1 MWGTAFFYQGT
12 WRVVQERERLLGFL
26 KASRIQIFISF
37 CSARIQA
44 SPSRISLSSFS
55 MFPAFIFPAWRRNEV
70 EFGRFIVFEG
80 KSRNRT
86 YLNRRVT
93 NEWFP
98 LPSGLPGGR
107 GAATRAADCREYG
120 ASKAAFANGRAC
132 CGSAIDHASHLPIR
146 CRRRIAEAPHG
157 IALGQVALFYS
168 MSLRR
173 AGIAV

>member
-1 MWGTAFFYQGT
+1 MGDRFFYQGT

-26 KASRIQIFISF
+26 KASRIQLFISF

-98 LPSGLPGGR
+98 LPSGLPGGS
-107 GAATRAADCREYG
+107 GT
-120 ASKAAFANGRAC
+120 
-132 CGSAIDHASHLPIR
+132 LLVQQ
-146 CRRRIAEAPHG
+146 IA
-157 IALGQVALFYS
+157 
-168 MSLRR
+168 
-173 AGIAV
+173 

>member
-1 MWGTAFFYQGT
+1 GRNCSQVGPLFSIQGT
-12 WRVVQERERLLGFL
+12 WRIVQERERLLGFL
-26 KASRIQIFISF
+26 KASRIQLFISF

-70 EFGRFIVFEG
+70 EFGRSIVFEG

-98 LPSGLPGGR
+98 LPSELPGGV
-107 GAATRAADCREYG
+107 GVPQ
-120 ASKAAFANGRAC
+120 
-132 CGSAIDHASHLPIR
+132 LV
-146 CRRRIAEAPHG
+146 
-157 IALGQVALFYS
+157 Q
-168 MSLRR
+168 
-173 AGIAV
+173 